1 MARWFIKN
9 KKVNIDKMCIDLGI
23 HKPLA
28 YALAGR
34 NIYSRQAALDYMNL
48 DNSTLGDITT
58 LKDVKKAYSII
69 KEEIDRG
76 TAICIYGDYDA
87 DGVMS
92 TVILSKAL
100 SNLGAN
106 VTYFIP
112 DRVEDGYG
120 LSNSSVV
127 NIAQAGIGLI
137 ITCDNGIAA
146 SEQIDLAIK
155 LGMKVVVLDHHE
167 PGFKE
172 INGIRKDI
180 VPPAH
185 AVVDAKLKDS
195 GYSFREMCAGGLCY
209 RFSEGFYNYIGRDF
223 SEIKN
228 ELLVF
233 AGIATICDVVDLVG
247 ENRILASKALE
258 LLNSN
263 VENVGLQALIDVKDL
278 KHIDSYH
285 IGFIIGPCINA
296 TGRLENASMAVDLF
310 LTNSSEEAYNMA
322 KDLSDLNDSRKLMT
336 TSAVDEII
344 GNIGVAPKDKILVI
358 YNEDIHESIAGI
370 VAGRIKET
378 FYRPAIVLT
387 KSKEGVKGSAR
398 SIEDYNI
405 FEGLYRERELLTS
418 FGGHAM
424 AAGLSLKKENIDIL
438 RERLNKNCDL
448 SEDKLQPL
456 FRIEGKLDLEDIT
469 TESADE
475 LKILKP
481 FGKANE
487 TPLYGSI
494 ALRVAA
500 LSFIGA
506 EKRYLRLVFRDIKG
520 YEIRAVD
527 FENYEDW
534 ITIINEEG
542 YNVDT
547 ASMARPLVDIVYYLD
562 VNEFNG
568 NRNPQLRIKSV
579 RKSKKI

>member
-58 LKDVKKAYSII
+58 LKDVTKAYSII

-76 TAICIYGDYDA
+76 TEICIYGDYDA

-405 FEGLYRERELLTS
+405 FEGLYRERELLSS

-500 LSFIGA
+500 LSFMGA

-562 VNEFNG
+562 VNEYNG
-568 NRNPQLRIKSV
+568 YRNPQLRIRSV
-579 RKSKKI
+579 RKSKK

>member
-58 LKDVKKAYSII
+58 LKDVTKAYSII
-69 KEEIDRG
+69 KEEIDKG
-76 TAICIYGDYDA
+76 TEICIYGDYDA

-155 LGMKVVVLDHHE
+155 LDMKVVVLDHHE

-247 ENRILASKALE
+247 ENRILVSKALE
-258 LLNSN
+258 LVNSN
-263 VENVGLQALIDVKDL
+263 VENIGLQALIDVKDL

-310 LTNSSEEAYNMA
+310 LTNSTEEAYNMA
-322 KDLSDLNDSRKLMT
+322 KDLSDLNDNRKLMT

-405 FEGLYRERELLTS
+405 FEGLYRERELLSS

-500 LSFIGA
+500 LSFMGA

-547 ASMARPLVDIVYYLD
+547 ASMAHPLVDIVYYLD
-562 VNEFNG
+562 VNEYNG
-568 NRNPQLRIKSV
+568 YRNPQLRIRSV
-579 RKSKKI
+579 RKSKK

>member
-378 FYRPAIVLT
+378 FYRHAIVLT